1 MRSKRKKVENWVKM
15 SAKMSLIWQL
25 GNHEAG
31 GNKPKLK
38 RLNSKP
44 IDYEVGTI
52 GQNGCNYGLNLKNEK
67 PRS

>member
-1 MRSKRKKVENWVKM
+1 MGQNECENESNMPITKSWG
-15 SAKMSLIWQL
+15 W
-25 GNHEAG
+25 E
-31 GNKPKLK
+31 NKPKLK

-67 PRS
+67 PRSWSG